1 MANMT
6 VNKKDDTVAFNKA
19 QLPDGQWRNFAGG
32 PTKFDPRNTK
42 RFFEI
47 FLTDE
52 EATRLTDLGWNVKW
66 LEPRNDSEPRQAHLK
81 VFVNYDV
88 PRRFQPRIWLT
99 RSNGDP
105 ILLDAE
111 DLARLDGDD
120 IVRAKVQIRPY
131 DWELPTGAKG
141 RKAMLR
147 QMYVTIEEDDFGA
160 EFYNHNEEDMP
171 FEE

>member
-6 VNKKDDTVAFNKA
+6 INNQDGTVVFNNA
-19 QLPDGQWRNFAGG
+19 LIPVGNWRNFSGG
-32 PTKFDPRNTK
+32 PTKFDPRNIK

-52 EATRLTDLGWNVKW
+52 EATRLTDQGYNVKW
-66 LEPRNDSEPRQAHLK
+66 LEPRNGSEPKQAHLK
-81 VFVNYDV
+81 VFVNFDV

-99 RSNGDP
+99 RSKGDP
-105 ILLDAE
+105 ILLDA
-111 DLARLDGDD
+111 DD
-120 IVRAKVQIRPY
+120 IGQLDADDITRAKLQIRPY
-131 DWELPTGAKG
+131 DWELPTGVKG

-147 QMYVTIEEDDFGA
+147 QMYVTIEEDEFGA
-160 EFYNHNEEDMP
+160 EFYNHDAVP